1 MKEEEKAL
9 LSFNDKDGNNREIFE
24 KDLTDSVRPLVEEI
38 QQDLKAEQELT
49 PTFNEATKVLHHM
62 QSVRKNINNALEKLE
77 AALPP
82 YKKPVKI
89 HGVDSEVDK

>member
-9 LSFNDKDGNNREIFE
+9 LSFEDKDGNNRQIFN
-24 KDLTDSVRPLVEEI
+24 KDLTDKVQPLVAEI

-49 PTFNEATKVLHHM
+49 PTFNEATKVMHHM

>member
-9 LSFNDKDGNNREIFE
+9 LSFTDNDGNKREVFE
-24 KDLTDSVRPLVEEI
+24 KDLNDRVQPLVVEI

-49 PTFNEATKVLHHM
+49 PTFNETTKVMHHM
-62 QSVRKNINNALEKLE
+62 QSVRKNISNSLEKLE
-77 AALPP
+77 ATLPP

-89 HGVDSEVDK
+89 HGVDSEVEK